1 MAGKLLLFRR
11 HLPYNPPMFTDT
23 HCHLADPAL
32 LPQLPEVLA
41 AARAANVCRFIVP
54 ATCRADWAAVLA
66 LGAANTH
73 SAIGI
78 HPWFAAEAGADDLA
92 ALSQLLTQHPQALV
106 GEIGLDFLHQNP
118 SNAARTRQISLFE
131 QQLRLAEQHRRP
143 VIIHNLKASAA
154 IVAAVRTTRF
164 SQGGIVHAFSGSL
177 EEAQAFIRC
186 GFKIG
191 IGSLLLNPAAKKAR
205 QAAAALPL
213 EHIVLE
219 TDSPFMLKNEI
230 NTPANVRVIAET
242 VAGLRG
248 ISLAALSVQT
258 EINVA
263 QLLAFQTA

>member
-1 MAGKLLLFRR
+1 MAGKLLLLRR

-41 AARAANVCRFIVP
+41 AARAANVRRFIVP

-66 LGAANTH
+66 LGAVDIH

-92 ALSQLLTQHPQALV
+92 ALSQLLAQHPQALV
-106 GEIGLDFLHQNP
+106 GEIGL
-118 SNAARTRQISLFE
+118 
-131 QQLRLAEQHRRP
+131 
-143 VIIHNLKASAA
+143 
-154 IVAAVRTTRF
+154 
-164 SQGGIVHAFSGSL
+164 
-177 EEAQAFIRC
+177 
-186 GFKIG
+186 
-191 IGSLLLNPAAKKAR
+191 GSLLLNPAAKKAR

-219 TDSPFMLKNEI
+219 TDSPFMLKNQT
-230 NTPANVRVIAET
+230 NTPANVRAIAET

-248 ISLAALSVQT
+248 ISVEALSMQT
-258 EINVA
+258 EINVT
-263 QLLAFQTA
+263 QLLAFHTNPKK

>member
-1 MAGKLLLFRR
+1 
-11 HLPYNPPMFTDT
+11 MFTDT

-32 LPQLPEVLA
+32 LPQLPDVLA

-66 LGAANTH
+66 LAAPDIH

-78 HPWFAAEAGADDLA
+78 HPWFAAEAEADDLA
-92 ALSQLLTQHPQALV
+92 ALSQLLAQHPQALV

-118 SNAARTRQISLFE
+118 SNEARARQISLFE

-154 IVAAVRTTRF
+154 IVGAVHATRF
-164 SQGGIVHAFSGSL
+164 SQGGIVHAFSGSF

-191 IGSLLLNPAAKKAR
+191 IGSLLLNPAPKKPAKPRLLCRSSISCSKPTAR
-205 QAAAALPL
+205 LCSNTKPTPLPMCAPSPKPWPACAASAWRR
-213 EHIVLE
+213 
-219 TDSPFMLKNEI
+219 FRCRLK
-230 NTPANVRVIAET
+230 
-242 VAGLRG
+242 
-248 ISLAALSVQT
+248 SM
-258 EINVA
+258 
-263 QLLAFQTA
+263 